1 MNPDIQYVIALI
13 NNEKWIIT
21 KEASSKLEYLNLSVS
36 VVSEIKGS
44 ELVGKFVFN
53 QLRNAHVPVF
63 PASFVDPNNGT
74 GIVMSVPA
82 HAPYD
87 YQAMIDL
94 RKDDDTLK
102 KYGINVDIKPINL
115 IQTDEF
121 PLNNSS
127 PAERILAQY
136 SISNQ
141 NDLKLEEA
149 TNKLYSEEFHAGKVL
164 PGIDIIGNLSV
175 LKARNNKGKNHQRR
189 NWNYHVRIKKCGKM

>member
-1 MNPDIQYVIALI
+1 MSQHDTIGDIEPELIEYVLVKFKFEDYIIPTATLRPETVFGVTNLWVNPDIQYVIALI

-53 QLRNAHVPVF
+53 QLRNAQVPVF

-102 KYGINVDIKPINL
+102 KYDINVDIKPITL
-115 IQTDEF
+115 IQNDEF
-121 PLNNSS
+121 PLSNSS

-141 NDLKLEEA
+141 NDQ
-149 TNKLYSEEFHAGKVL
+149 N
-164 PGIDIIGNLSV
+164 
-175 LKARNNKGKNHQRR
+175 
-189 NWNYHVRIKKCGKM
+189 